1 MLATKQIITRREQ
14 PLTTDGEYRQT
25 DKQEHLRLNK
35 ALSKIITCVLVHI
48 IMPSSV
54 VMQEWTTCFF
64 CIFFNI
70 CNRNPYCGGHSISI
84 SLLNYLCRFLYYLLL
99 NYSLVGDEAIFAFCE
114 CEKDWSSV
122 TWQARA
128 WFPDAF
134 SADHCL
140 MASIQHQYKY
150 RLECCQCTVVTAINL
165 K

>member
-14 PLTTDGEYRQT
+14 PLTTDGEFRQT
-25 DKQEHLRLNK
+25 GAPQVKQGFVK
-35 ALSKIITCVLVHI
+35 DYSGVLVHI

-70 CNRNPYCGGHSISI
+70 CNRKPYCGGHSISI

-140 MASIQHQYKY
+140 MASIKQY
-150 RLECCQCTVVTAINL
+150 R
-165 K
+165 